1 MTLATNFSRVGSSS
15 RTCYFSQLLCSTIF
29 HLIIHCLLAETE
41 LAHKKR
47 AAERRTWRLPW
58 PRRRM
63 QKDIWQPWLIVLHA
77 SNKMY
82 FARKWVWLLELALL
96 ILLSTV
102 NSTYLLPVL
111 PKVNENCQICI
122 PALTYLGGR
131 QEHDLYFLKHL
142 ISIRLLDKRYVGHA
156 FLRFLAFP

>member
-1 MTLATNFSRVGSSS
+1 
-15 RTCYFSQLLCSTIF
+15 
-29 HLIIHCLLAETE
+29 
-41 LAHKKR
+41 
-47 AAERRTWRLPW
+47 
-58 PRRRM
+58 
-63 QKDIWQPWLIVLHA
+63 
-77 SNKMY
+77 MY

>member
-58 PRRRM
+58 PRRRDAERYLAALAQLYYM
-63 QKDIWQPWLIVLHA
+63 LVIKCILPENGSGWSWPCSSYQIVRSIVH
-77 SNKMY
+77 
-82 FARKWVWLLELALL
+82 
-96 ILLSTV
+96 
-102 NSTYLLPVL
+102 LLPVL